1 MATSI
6 QDRLRRCDK
15 NLILVVAL
23 SAFAVAPLFQP
34 GFFWGAHD
42 ARHSVYFLYEFDRSI
57 QDGIL
62 YPRWSPDITFGY
74 GYPLFNIYGPLAFYL
89 AEAFHLLGLDLL
101 WAIKMVFATSFVLSG
116 LTMYLFVRRLMGG
129 WAALLAGLVY
139 VYVPY
144 HIGDIY
150 VRGAFAES
158 VAIVFFPLILWT
170 FYETVENPRPLALAG
185 GALSYAGLVFSH
197 NGLLLLFSPFLGVYL
212 VFLVVSR
219 SWQEVHQAGVSTRR
233 VWVPLARAVGRRG
246 RAPLAALGL
255 GLGLSALFW
264 LPMALE
270 FQYVRL
276 DQWLGGY
283 YDYRDDFVYFFQFFS
298 PFWGHGLSR
307 PGPHDDLSFQ
317 IGAMPVIL
325 TVFSLA
331 AVAKMRD
338 RVQRRM
344 TLFFQVA
351 LVALLFLMLSASN
364 PFWELLPIVIFAQF
378 AWRLLALVMPCVAF
392 LSGSVLANETHP
404 RKHRETALALWGL
417 AVLVIFASYPYLSPQ
432 IIEPAEGP
440 VSLAG
445 MMRFMQSSNQMTGS
459 VAWTREIPTWS
470 AFAEY
475 VVTEGEAPD
484 LKVDLAEL
492 PKPRRR
498 LAVDLQ
504 ESTTISQ
511 ELWVH
516 AEEEGRIVF
525 DIFYYPGWRAYILD
539 GLRGDIQTG
548 LEVMPQGSVG
558 RIAVSVPEGEYF
570 LLLRF
575 EDTPVRVVGQLI
587 SVASLLATFALLGW
601 GLYRRARIH
610 ALRSPHV
617 AER

>member
-1 MATSI
+1 MATLI
-6 QDRLRRCDK
+6 QDKLRRCDT
-15 NLILVVAL
+15 NLILVLAL
-23 SAFAVAPLFQP
+23 SVFAIAPLFQP

-89 AEAFHLLGLDLL
+89 AEAFHLLGVDLL

-129 WAALLAGLVY
+129 WAGLIAGLVY

-158 VAIVFFPLILWT
+158 VALVFFPLILWT
-170 FYETVENPRPLALAG
+170 FYETVESPRPLALAG
-185 GALSYAGLVFSH
+185 GALSYSGLVFSH
-197 NGLLLLFSPFLGVYL
+197 NGLLLLFSPFLGFYL

-219 SWQEVHQAGVSTRR
+219 AWQDAQQSGPSTRR
-233 VWVPLARAVGRRG
+233 VWAPLARAMGRRCW
-246 RAPLAALGL
+246 APLAALLL

-270 FQYVRL
+270 FKYVRL

-283 YDYRDDFVYFFQFFS
+283 YDYRDDFVYFFQFLS

-317 IGAMPVIL
+317 IGAIPVIL
-325 TVFSLA
+325 SVFSLA
-331 AVAKMRD
+331 AVVQMRD

-344 TLFFQVA
+344 TLFFLVS
-351 LVALLFLMLSASN
+351 LVAIVFLMLSASASL
-364 PFWELLPIVIFAQF
+364 WELLPIVIFAQF
-378 AWRLLALVMPCVAF
+378 PWRLLALVMPCVAL
-392 LSGSVLANETHP
+392 LSGSVVARATQLRGN
-404 RKHRETALALWGL
+404 RESALALWGL
-417 AVLVIFASYPYLSPQ
+417 TILIILASYPYLSPQ

-459 VAWTREIPTWS
+459 VAWTHEIPTWS

-475 VVTEGEAPD
+475 VVTESEAPD

-525 DIFYYPGWRAYILD
+525 NIFYYPGWQAYILD
-539 GLRGDIQTG
+539 GLHGDIQTR
-548 LEVMPQGSVG
+548 LEVMPQGSIG
-558 RIAVSVPEGEYF
+558 RVAVSVPEGEYY

-575 EDTPVRVVGQLI
+575 DDTLVRVVGQLVFVM
-587 SVASLLATFALLGW
+587 SVLTTVAILGW
-601 GLYRRARIH
+601 GLYRRARSQ
-610 ALRSPHV
+610 ASRSAHV

>member
-1 MATSI
+1 MARSI
-6 QDRLRRCDK
+6 QHRLGRCDT
-15 NLILVVAL
+15 NLLLVVAL
-23 SAFAVAPLFQP
+23 TVFAIAPLFQP

-89 AEAFHLLGLDLL
+89 GEAFHLLGLDLL

-129 WAALLAGLVY
+129 WAGLIAGLVY

-158 VAIVFFPLILWT
+158 VALVFFPLILWT
-170 FYETVENPRPLALAG
+170 FYETVENPRPVALAG

-197 NGLLLLFSPFLGVYL
+197 NGLLLLFSPFLGIYL

-219 SWQEVHQAGVSTRR
+219 AWQDVHDAGASTRKGWAR
-233 VWVPLARAVGRRG
+233 LARAMGKRG
-246 RAPLAALGL
+246 WAPLASLLL

-264 LPMALE
+264 LPMAVE
-270 FQYVRL
+270 FKYVRL

-317 IGAMPVIL
+317 IGAVPVIL
-325 TVFSLA
+325 SVLSLA
-331 AVAKMRD
+331 AVARMRD

-344 TLFFQVA
+344 TLFFQVS
-351 LVALLFLMLSASN
+351 LVAIVFLMLSASTAL
-364 PFWELLPIVIFAQF
+364 WELVPIVIFAQF
-378 AWRLLALVMPCVAF
+378 PWRLLALVMPCVAF
-392 LSGSVLANETHP
+392 LAGSVVANERQP
-404 RKHRETALALWGL
+404 RDDRGPTLATWGL
-417 AVLVIFASYPYLSPQ
+417 TILIIVASYAYLSPQ

-459 VAWTREIPTWS
+459 VAWTHEIPTWS
-470 AFAEY
+470 AFAEH
-475 VVTEGEAPD
+475 VMMEGEAPD

-525 DIFYYPGWRAYILD
+525 NIFYYAGWQAYILD
-539 GLRGDIQTG
+539 GLHGEIQTR
-548 LEVMPQGSVG
+548 LEVMPHGSIG
-558 RIAVSVPEGEYF
+558 RVSVSVPEGEYY

-575 EDTPVRVVGQLI
+575 EDTPVRVVGQLM
-587 SVASLLATFALLGW
+587 SVTSLLTAFAILGW
-601 GLYRRARIH
+601 GLYGRARDR
-610 ALRSPHV
+610 A
-617 AER
+617 

>member
-1 MATSI
+1 MIRSIKTTSWRP
-6 QDRLRRCDK
+6 DT
-15 NLILVVAL
+15 NLILVAAL
-23 SAFAVAPLFQP
+23 TIFAIAPLFQP

-57 QDGIL
+57 QEGIL

-89 AEAFHLLGLDLL
+89 AEGFHLLGLDLL

-116 LTMYLFVRRLMGG
+116 LAMYLFVRRLMGR
-129 WAALLAGLVY
+129 WAGLVAGLVY

-158 VAIVFFPLILWT
+158 VALVFFPLILWS
-170 FYETVENPRPLALAG
+170 FYEVVEQPRPVAFVAA
-185 GALSYAGLVFSH
+185 ALSYSGLVFSH

-219 SWQEVHQAGVSTRR
+219 TWQDLRDARSPGGKRWRLVARSLARRSWP
-233 VWVPLARAVGRRG
+233 PLAS
-246 RAPLAALGL
+246 LLL

-264 LPMALE
+264 LPMAVE
-270 FQYVRL
+270 FKYVRL

-317 IGAMPVIL
+317 IGAVPFIL
-325 TVFSLA
+325 SVFSLA
-331 AVAKMRD
+331 ALGRMRD

-344 TLFFQVA
+344 ILFFLA
-351 LVALLFLMLSASN
+351 SLVVILFLMLSASTS
-364 PFWELLPIVIFAQF
+364 FWELLPIVIFAQF
-378 AWRLLALVMPCVAF
+378 PWRLLALVMPCVAC
-392 LSGSVLANETHP
+392 LAGSVVSAP
-404 RKHRETALALWGL
+404 RGSNGERASALSAWGL
-417 AVLVIFASYPYLSPQ
+417 VILIIFASYGYLTPQ

-440 VSLAG
+440 VSLQG

-459 VAWTREIPTWS
+459 VAWTQEIPTWS
-470 AFAEY
+470 PFAEY
-475 VVTEGEAPD
+475 VMREGEAPD
-484 LKVDLAEL
+484 LKVDLGSL

-504 ESTTISQ
+504 GSSTISQ

-516 AEEEGRIVF
+516 AEEEGRVVF

-539 GLRGDIQTG
+539 GLHGNIESELQV
-548 LEVMPQGSVG
+548 LPHGSLG
-558 RIAVSVPEGEYF
+558 RVSVWVPAGEYY

-575 EDTPVRVVGQLI
+575 EDTPVRVVGQILFVL
-587 SVASLLATFALLGW
+587 SVLLALAVLGW
-601 GLYRRARIH
+601 GVYRRGRT
-610 ALRSPHV
+610 R
-617 AER
+617 R

>member
-1 MATSI
+1 LSTIATSI
-6 QDRLRRCDK
+6 QRRLRCCDT
-15 NLILVVAL
+15 NLLLVVAL
-23 SAFAVAPLFQP
+23 SIFAIAPLFQP

-57 QDGIL
+57 QEGIL

-89 AEAFHLLGLDLL
+89 GEAFHLLGLDLL

-129 WAALLAGLVY
+129 WAGLIAGLVY

-158 VAIVFFPLILWT
+158 VALVFFPLILWT
-170 FYETVENPRPLALAG
+170 FYETVENPRPVAVAG

-197 NGLLLLFSPFLGVYL
+197 NGLLLLFSAFLGVYL
-212 VFLVVSR
+212 AFLVVSR
-219 SWQEVHQAGVSTRR
+219 AWQDVQGAGASTRQR
-233 VWVPLARAVGRRG
+233 CACLARAMAKRAS
-246 RAPLAALGL
+246 APLASLLL

-264 LPMALE
+264 LPMAVE
-270 FQYVRL
+270 FKYVRL

-298 PFWGHGLSR
+298 PFWGHGLSE
-307 PGPHDDLSFQ
+307 PGPHDELSFQ
-317 IGAMPVIL
+317 IGAVPFIL
-325 TVFSLA
+325 SVFSLA
-331 AVAKMRD
+331 VVARMRGRD
-338 RVQRRM
+338 QKRM
-344 TLFFQVA
+344 TLFFQVS
-351 LVALLFLMLSASN
+351 LVAILFLMLSASTA
-364 PFWELLPIVIFAQF
+364 FWEFLPLVIVAQF
-378 AWRLLALVMPCVAF
+378 PWRLLALVMPCVAF
-392 LSGSVLANETHP
+392 LSGSIVAKERDRGGDRRPT
-404 RKHRETALALWGL
+404 L
-417 AVLVIFASYPYLSPQ
+417 AVCGLIILVIFASYAYLSPQ

-459 VAWTREIPTWS
+459 VAWTLDIPTWS
-470 AFAEY
+470 SFAEN
-475 VVTEGEAPD
+475 VMTEGEAPD

-504 ESTTISQ
+504 GSTTISQ

-525 DIFYYPGWRAYILD
+525 DIFYYPGWQAYMLD
-539 GLRGDIQTG
+539 GLHGKIQTR
-548 LEVMPQGSVG
+548 LEVIPHGSIG
-558 RIAVSVPEGEYF
+558 TVSVAVPKGEYY

-575 EDTPVRVVGQLI
+575 EDTPVRVVGQLV
-587 SVASLLATFALLGW
+587 SVASLLTTLAILGW
-601 GLYRRARIH
+601 GLYGRAKHR
-610 ALRSPHV
+610 A
-617 AER
+617 

>member
-1 MATSI
+1 MARSI
-6 QDRLRRCDK
+6 QCRLRCC
-15 NLILVVAL
+15 NTTLLLVVAL
-23 SAFAVAPLFQP
+23 SVFAIAPLFQL

-57 QDGIL
+57 QDGVL

-74 GYPLFNIYGPLAFYL
+74 GYPLFNIYGPLAFYIGD
-89 AEAFHLLGLDLL
+89 AFHLLGLDLL

-129 WAALLAGLVY
+129 WAGLIAGLVY

-158 VAIVFFPLILWT
+158 VALVFFPLILWT
-170 FYETVENPRPLALAG
+170 FYETVENPRPVAIAG

-219 SWQEVHQAGVSTRR
+219 AWQDVHDAGASRR
-233 VWVPLARAVGRRG
+233 RRWAALGRAMGKRG
-246 RAPLAALGL
+246 YAPLASLLL

-264 LPMALE
+264 LPMAVE
-270 FQYVRL
+270 FKYVRL

-298 PFWGHGLSR
+298 PFWGHGLSG
-307 PGPHDDLSFQ
+307 PGPHDELSFQ
-317 IGAMPVIL
+317 IGAVPFIL
-325 TVFSLA
+325 SVLSVA
-331 AVAKMRD
+331 AVARMRG
-338 RVQRRM
+338 RQQKRM
-344 TLFFQVA
+344 TLFFQA
-351 LVALLFLMLSASN
+351 SLVAILFLMLSAST

-378 AWRLLALVMPCVAF
+378 PWRLLALVMPCVAF
-392 LSGSVLANETHP
+392 LSGSVVANERQHGDDRGLT
-404 RKHRETALALWGL
+404 LAAWGL
-417 AVLVIFASYPYLSPQ
+417 IILIIMASYAYLSPQ

-459 VAWTREIPTWS
+459 VAWTHEIPTWS
-470 AFAEY
+470 DFAEH
-475 VVTEGEAPD
+475 VMVEGEAPD
-484 LKVDLAEL
+484 LKVDLEEL

-525 DIFYYPGWRAYILD
+525 NIFYYPGWQAYVLD
-539 GLRGDIQTG
+539 GLHGEIKAP
-548 LEVMPQGSVG
+548 LEVMPQGSLG
-558 RIAVSVPEGEYF
+558 RVSVSVPKGEYY

-575 EDTPVRVVGQLI
+575 EDTPVRIVGQLV
-587 SVASLLATFALLGW
+587 SVASLLTTFAILGW
-601 GLYRRARIH
+601 GLYGRAKHR
-610 ALRSPHV
+610 A
-617 AER
+617 

>member
-1 MATSI
+1 MARSI
-6 QDRLRRCDK
+6 QCRLRRCDT
-15 NLILVVAL
+15 NLLLVVAL
-23 SAFAVAPLFQP
+23 TVFAIAPLFQP

-89 AEAFHLLGLDLL
+89 GETFHLLGLDLL

-129 WAALLAGLVY
+129 WAGLIAGLVY

-150 VRGAFAES
+150 MRGAFAES
-158 VAIVFFPLILWT
+158 VALVFFPLILWT
-170 FYETVENPRPLALAG
+170 FYETVENPRPVALAG

-197 NGLLLLFSPFLGVYL
+197 NGLLLLFSPFLGIYL

-219 SWQEVHQAGVSTRR
+219 AWQDVHNAGACTRKG
-233 VWVPLARAVGRRG
+233 WVPLARAMVKRG
-246 RAPLAALGL
+246 WAPLASLLL
-255 GLGLSALFW
+255 GLGLSSLFW
-264 LPMALE
+264 LPMAFE
-270 FQYVRL
+270 FKYVRL

-317 IGAMPVIL
+317 IGAVPVIL
-325 TVFSLA
+325 SVFSLA
-331 AVAKMRD
+331 AVARMRD

-344 TLFFQVA
+344 TLFFQVS
-351 LVALLFLMLSASN
+351 LVAIVFLMLSASTA
-364 PFWELLPIVIFAQF
+364 FWELLPIVIFAQF
-378 AWRLLALVMPCVAF
+378 PWRLLALVMPCVAF
-392 LSGSVLANETHP
+392 LAGSVVANERQP
-404 RKHRETALALWGL
+404 RDDRGPTVATWGL
-417 AVLVIFASYPYLSPQ
+417 TILIIVASYAYLSPQ
-432 IIEPAEGP
+432 IIEPVEGP

-459 VAWTREIPTWS
+459 VAWTHEIPTWS
-470 AFAEY
+470 AFAEH
-475 VVTEGEAPD
+475 VMMEGEAPD

-516 AEEEGRIVF
+516 AEEEGRIIFNV
-525 DIFYYPGWRAYILD
+525 FYYPGWQAYILD
-539 GLRGDIQTG
+539 GLHGEIQTR
-548 LEVMPQGSVG
+548 LEVMPHGSLG
-558 RIAVSVPEGEYF
+558 RVSVSVPKGEHY

-575 EDTPVRVVGQLI
+575 EDTPVRVVGQLM
-587 SVASLLATFALLGW
+587 SVTSLLTTFAILGW
-601 GLYRRARIH
+601 GMYGRARDR
-610 ALRSPHV
+610 A
-617 AER
+617 

>member
-1 MATSI
+1 MARSI
-6 QDRLRRCDK
+6 QCRLRRCDT
-15 NLILVVAL
+15 NLLLVVAL
-23 SAFAVAPLFQP
+23 TVFAIAPLFQP

-89 AEAFHLLGLDLL
+89 GETFHLLGLDLL

-129 WAALLAGLVY
+129 WAGLIAGLVY

-150 VRGAFAES
+150 MRGAFAES
-158 VAIVFFPLILWT
+158 VALVFFPLILWT
-170 FYETVENPRPLALAG
+170 FYETVENPRPVALAG

-197 NGLLLLFSPFLGVYL
+197 NGLLLLFSPFLGIYL

-219 SWQEVHQAGVSTRR
+219 AWQDVHNAGACTRKG
-233 VWVPLARAVGRRG
+233 WVPLARAMVKRG
-246 RAPLAALGL
+246 WAPLASLLL
-255 GLGLSALFW
+255 GLGLSSLFW
-264 LPMALE
+264 LPMAFE
-270 FQYVRL
+270 FKYVRL

-317 IGAMPVIL
+317 IGAVPVIL
-325 TVFSLA
+325 SVFSLA
-331 AVAKMRD
+331 AVARMRD

-344 TLFFQVA
+344 TLFFQVS
-351 LVALLFLMLSASN
+351 LVAIVFLMLSASTA
-364 PFWELLPIVIFAQF
+364 FWELLPIVIFAQF
-378 AWRLLALVMPCVAF
+378 PWRLLALVMPCVAF
-392 LSGSVLANETHP
+392 LAGSVVANERQP
-404 RKHRETALALWGL
+404 RDDRGPTLATWGL
-417 AVLVIFASYPYLSPQ
+417 TILIIVASYAYLSPQ
-432 IIEPAEGP
+432 IIEPVEGP

-459 VAWTREIPTWS
+459 VAWTHEIPTWS
-470 AFAEY
+470 AFAEH
-475 VVTEGEAPD
+475 VMMEGEAPD

-516 AEEEGRIVF
+516 AEEEGRIIFNV
-525 DIFYYPGWRAYILD
+525 FYYPGWQAYILD
-539 GLRGDIQTG
+539 GLHGEIQTR
-548 LEVMPQGSVG
+548 LEVMPHGSLG
-558 RIAVSVPEGEYF
+558 RVSVSVPKGEHY

-575 EDTPVRVVGQLI
+575 EDTPVRVVGQLM
-587 SVASLLATFALLGW
+587 SVTSLLTTFAILGW
-601 GLYRRARIH
+601 GMYGRARDR
-610 ALRSPHV
+610 A
-617 AER
+617 

>member
-1 MATSI
+1 MIRSLKKI
-6 QDRLRRCDK
+6 GCRQDT
-15 NLILVVAL
+15 NLILVAAL
-23 SAFAVAPLFQP
+23 TVFAIAPLLQP

-57 QDGIL
+57 QEGIL

-89 AEAFHLLGLDLL
+89 GEGFHLLGLDLL

-116 LTMYLFVRRLMGG
+116 VTMYLFVRRLMGR
-129 WAALLAGLVY
+129 WAGLIAGLVY

-158 VAIVFFPLILWT
+158 VALAFFPLILWS
-170 FYETVENPRPLALAG
+170 FYEVVEHPRPVAFVAA
-185 GALSYAGLVFSH
+185 ALSYSGLVFSH

-219 SWQEVHQAGVSTRR
+219 AWQDAREVRSS
-233 VWVPLARAVGRRG
+233 RRG
-246 RAPLAALGL
+246 WWMLVARSVAKRSWAPLASLLL

-270 FQYVRL
+270 FKYVRL

-307 PGPHDDLSFQ
+307 PGPNDDLSFQ
-317 IGAMPVIL
+317 IGAVPIIL
-325 TVFSLA
+325 SAFSLA
-331 AVAKMRD
+331 ALGRMRD
-338 RVQRRM
+338 KVQRRM
-344 TLFFQVA
+344 TLFFQA
-351 LVALLFLMLSASN
+351 SLVFIVFLMLSASTA
-364 PFWELLPIVIFAQF
+364 FWELLPIVIFAQF
-378 AWRLLALVMPCVAF
+378 PWRLLALVMPCVAF
-392 LSGSVLANETHP
+392 LAGSVVATYRGSDGE
-404 RKHRETALALWGL
+404 RGSALAAWGL
-417 AVLVIFASYPYLSPQ
+417 VILIIFASYTYLTPQ

-440 VSLAG
+440 VSLPG

-459 VAWTREIPTWS
+459 VAWTHEIPTWS
-470 AFAEY
+470 PFAEY
-475 VVTEGEAPD
+475 VMREGEAPD
-484 LKVDLAEL
+484 LKVDLAAL

-504 ESTTISQ
+504 GSSTISQ

-516 AEEEGRIVF
+516 AEEEGRVIF

-539 GLRGDIQTG
+539 GMHGSIKSQ
-548 LEVMPQGSVG
+548 LEVLPHGNVG
-558 RIAVSVPEGEYF
+558 RASVWVPEGEYY

-575 EDTPVRVVGQLI
+575 EDTPVRVVGQFLF
-587 SVASLLATFALLGW
+587 VLSLLITLAILGW
-601 GLYRRARIH
+601 EVYRRSR
-610 ALRSPHV
+610 R
-617 AER
+617 RR

>member
-1 MATSI
+1 MARSI
-6 QDRLRRCDK
+6 QHRLRRCDT
-15 NLILVVAL
+15 NLLLVVAL
-23 SAFAVAPLFQP
+23 TVFAIAPLFQP

-89 AEAFHLLGLDLL
+89 GEAFHLLGLDLL

-129 WAALLAGLVY
+129 WAGLIAGLVY

-158 VAIVFFPLILWT
+158 VALVFFPLILWT

-197 NGLLLLFSPFLGVYL
+197 NGLLLLFSPFLGIYL

-219 SWQEVHQAGVSTRR
+219 AWQDVHDAGPSTRKG
-233 VWVPLARAVGRRG
+233 WEPLARAMGKRG
-246 RAPLAALGL
+246 WAPLASLLL

-270 FQYVRL
+270 FKYVRL

-283 YDYRDDFVYFFQFFS
+283 YDYRDDFVYFFQCFS

-317 IGAMPVIL
+317 IGAVPVIL
-325 TVFSLA
+325 SVFSLA
-331 AVAKMRD
+331 AVARMRD

-344 TLFFQVA
+344 TLFFQVS
-351 LVALLFLMLSASN
+351 LVAIIFLMLSASTA
-364 PFWELLPIVIFAQF
+364 FWELLPIVIFAQF
-378 AWRLLALVMPCVAF
+378 PWRLLALVMPCVAF
-392 LSGSVLANETHP
+392 LAGSVVANERQP
-404 RKHRETALALWGL
+404 RDDRGPTLATWGL
-417 AVLVIFASYPYLSPQ
+417 TILIIVASYAYLSPQ

-459 VAWTREIPTWS
+459 VAWAHEIPTWS
-470 AFAEY
+470 AFAEH
-475 VVTEGEAPD
+475 VMMEGEAPD

-525 DIFYYPGWRAYILD
+525 NIFYYAGWQAYILD
-539 GLRGDIQTG
+539 GLRGEIQTR
-548 LEVMPQGSVG
+548 LEVMPHGSIG
-558 RIAVSVPEGEYF
+558 RVSVSVPEGEYY

-575 EDTPVRVVGQLI
+575 EDTPVRVVGQLM
-587 SVASLLATFALLGW
+587 SVTSLLITFVILGW
-601 GLYRRARIH
+601 GLYGRARDR
-610 ALRSPHV
+610 A
-617 AER
+617 

>member
-1 MATSI
+1 MARSI
-6 QDRLRRCDK
+6 QHRLRRCDT
-15 NLILVVAL
+15 NLLLVAAL
-23 SAFAVAPLFQP
+23 TVFAIAPLFQP

-89 AEAFHLLGLDLL
+89 GEAFHLLGLDLL

-129 WAALLAGLVY
+129 WAGLIAGLVY

-158 VAIVFFPLILWT
+158 VALVFFPLILWT

-197 NGLLLLFSPFLGVYL
+197 NGLLLLFSPFLGIYL

-219 SWQEVHQAGVSTRR
+219 VWQDVHDAGASTRR
-233 VWVPLARAVGRRG
+233 GWEPLARAMGKRG
-246 RAPLAALGL
+246 WAPLASLLL

-270 FQYVRL
+270 FKYVRL

-317 IGAMPVIL
+317 IGAVPVIL
-325 TVFSLA
+325 SVFSLA
-331 AVAKMRD
+331 AVARMRD

-344 TLFFQVA
+344 TLFFQVS
-351 LVALLFLMLSASN
+351 LVAIVFLMLSASTA
-364 PFWELLPIVIFAQF
+364 FWELLPIVIFAQF
-378 AWRLLALVMPCVAF
+378 PWRLLALVMPCVAF
-392 LSGSVLANETHP
+392 LAGSVVANERQP
-404 RKHRETALALWGL
+404 RDDRGPTLATWGL
-417 AVLVIFASYPYLSPQ
+417 AILIIIASYAYPSPQ

-459 VAWTREIPTWS
+459 VAWTHEIPTWS
-470 AFAEY
+470 AFAEH
-475 VVTEGEAPD
+475 VMSEGEAPD

-516 AEEEGRIVF
+516 AEEEGLIVF
-525 DIFYYPGWRAYILD
+525 NIFYYPGWQTYILD
-539 GLRGDIQTG
+539 GLRGEIKTR
-548 LEVMPQGSVG
+548 LEVMPHGSIG
-558 RIAVSVPEGEYF
+558 RVSVSVPEGEYY

-575 EDTPVRVVGQLI
+575 EDTPVRVVGQLM
-587 SVASLLATFALLGW
+587 SVTSLLTVLAILGW
-601 GLYRRARIH
+601 GLYGRARGG
-610 ALRSPHV
+610 A
-617 AER
+617 

>member
-1 MATSI
+1 MARSI
-6 QDRLRRCDK
+6 QHRLRRCDT
-15 NLILVVAL
+15 NLLLVVAL
-23 SAFAVAPLFQP
+23 TVFAIAPLFQP

-89 AEAFHLLGLDLL
+89 GEAFHLLGLDLL

-129 WAALLAGLVY
+129 WAGLIAGLVY

-158 VAIVFFPLILWT
+158 VALVFFPLILWT

-197 NGLLLLFSPFLGVYL
+197 NGLLLLFSPFLGIYL

-219 SWQEVHQAGVSTRR
+219 AWQDVHDAGASTRKG
-233 VWVPLARAVGRRG
+233 WEPLARAMGKRG
-246 RAPLAALGL
+246 WAPLASLLL

-270 FQYVRL
+270 FKYVRL

-317 IGAMPVIL
+317 IGAVPVIL
-325 TVFSLA
+325 SVFSLA
-331 AVAKMRD
+331 AVARMRD

-344 TLFFQVA
+344 TLFFQVS
-351 LVALLFLMLSASN
+351 LVAIVFLMLSASRA
-364 PFWELLPIVIFAQF
+364 FWELLPIVIFAQF
-378 AWRLLALVMPCVAF
+378 PWRLLALVMPCVAF
-392 LSGSVLANETHP
+392 LAGSVVANERQP
-404 RKHRETALALWGL
+404 RDDRGPTLATWGL
-417 AVLVIFASYPYLSPQ
+417 TILIIIASYAYLSPQ

-459 VAWTREIPTWS
+459 VAWTHEIPTWS
-470 AFAEY
+470 AFAEH
-475 VVTEGEAPD
+475 VMSEGEAPD

-504 ESTTISQ
+504 ESSTISQ

-516 AEEEGRIVF
+516 AEEEGLIVF
-525 DIFYYPGWRAYILD
+525 NIFYYPGWQAYILD
-539 GLRGDIQTG
+539 GLHGEIETR
-548 LEVMPQGSVG
+548 LEVMPHGSIG
-558 RIAVSVPEGEYF
+558 RVSVSVPEGEYY

-575 EDTPVRVVGQLI
+575 EDTPVRVVGQLM
-587 SVASLLATFALLGW
+587 SVTSLLTILAILGW
-601 GLYRRARIH
+601 GLYGRARGG
-610 ALRSPHV
+610 A
-617 AER
+617 